1 MTYADV
7 KPFIFAA
14 LFIAANLGFA
24 WSIWRLIRLAR
35 LGTDHP
41 HPLQAIADRLKDLL
55 VYVFLQKRVVDR
67 AFGWNHAII
76 FWSFLIITAG
86 HAEFMITGIFPGV
99 AGPLMSPPISYA
111 FGPVLFMADV
121 MAFVVL
127 FAIANAFFRRLVVK
141 PWFIAYKSLDGF
153 AVLSQ
158 IALVMI
164 TYFGATS
171 LGIAGARPELAEH
184 AHLFPV
190 SRAIATLW
198 GSTPSY
204 ALHEAFWWG
213 HAFVLFFFLN
223 YIPYSKHQHLV
234 GAIPNV
240 FLREGEKP
248 KGALR
253 PIDFEKE
260 GVESF
265 GVGKVTE
272 FSWKQLLDTYACTE
286 CGRCDLNCPA
296 TLTGKPL
303 EPQQVIHDMKGN
315 LYANGGPLLK
325 TRPLLQLLPAAADFA
340 PTVPL
345 IAASEEERKVGM
357 QTSPEVLWACTTCGA
372 CVDACP
378 VLIDHVGAITDMRR
392 YLNLT
397 MGEVPHEL
405 SKTYKNIENN
415 SNPWGIGADKRADWA
430 EPMGLKLWGSSADA
444 DKYEYLFW
452 VGCAGSYDNRA
463 QKTVKSFARVMDQAG
478 LKYAILGTAE
488 GCTGDPARR
497 TGNEYLF
504 DAQAKAN
511 VATLNDYGVKKI
523 VTACPH
529 CLNSLK
535 NEYPAFGGKYEVLHH
550 TQLIDDLIENKRI
563 ELDQE
568 IMGKATYHDP
578 CYLGR
583 WNNEYEA
590 PRRTLAGMKSLNI
603 VEMERSK
610 RTSMCCGAGGG
621 QMWKEEKIG
630 KRVNIE
636 RTEQALGTGA
646 DMIAVACPFCM
657 TMIDDGV
664 KAKDK
669 EESVKVMDIA
679 ELVEK
684 AMKKTPAIAAAAA
697 AQAEEPAAAKP
708 EEASAPVDGAP
719 PA

>member
-1 MTYADV
+1 MAYADV
-7 KPFIFAA
+7 KPFVFGV
-14 LFIAANLGFA
+14 LFLVANLAFV
-24 WSIWRLIRLAR
+24 WSMWRLVRLAR
-35 LGTDHP
+35 LGVDHP
-41 HPLQAIADRLKDLL
+41 TPLQAISDRVKDVV
-55 VYVFLQKRVVDR
+55 VYVFFQKRVVDR
-67 AFGWNHAII
+67 AFGYNHAII
-76 FWSFLIITAG
+76 FWA
-86 HAEFMITGIFPGV
+86 FMIISIGHLEFIATGIIPPL
-99 AGPLMSPPISYA
+99 AGIIFDTPLKYLATPILIA
-111 FGPVLFMADV
+111 ADV

-127 FAIANAFFRRLVVK
+127 FALANAFFRRIVVR

-153 AVLSQ
+153 VVLSL
-158 IALVMI
+158 ITMVMV

-171 LGIAGARPELAEH
+171 AGITDPSHYLSSH
-184 AHLFPV
+184 AHAFPV
-190 SRAIATLW
+190 SNLLSSLW
-198 GSTPSY
+198 GGVASET
-204 ALHEAFWWG
+204 AREVFWWG
-213 HAFVLFFFLN
+213 HAFVLLFFLN

-234 GAIPNV
+234 GAIPNI

-272 FSWKQLLDTYACTE
+272 FTWKQLLDTYACTE

-296 TLTGKPL
+296 TNTGKPL

-315 LYANGGPLLK
+315 LYANGDGILK
-325 TRPLLQLLPAAADFA
+325 SRPLFQFIQAQADFA
-340 PTVPL
+340 PTTPL
-345 IAASEEERKVGM
+345 IAASEEERKVGI
-357 QTSPEVLWACTTCGA
+357 QTSPDVLWSCTTCGA

-378 VLIDHVGAITDMRR
+378 VLIDHVGAIVDMRR

-405 SKTYKNIENN
+405 AKTYKNMENN

-430 EPMGLKLWGSSADA
+430 EPLGLKLWGSSEDA
-444 DKYEYLFW
+444 SQFEYLFW

-463 QKTVKSFARVMDQAG
+463 QKTVKSFTRVMDEG
-478 LKYAILGTAE
+478 GIKYAILGTAE

-504 DAQAKAN
+504 DASAKQN
-511 VATLNDYGVKKI
+511 VQTLNDYGVKKI

-550 TQLIDDLIENKRI
+550 SQLIEDLISSGKI
-563 ELDQE
+563 KLDQE
-568 IMGKATYHDP
+568 MMAKVTYHDP

-590 PRRTLAGMKSLNI
+590 PRRSLAAVKHLSL
-603 VEMERSK
+603 VEMDRNK

-636 RTEQALGTGA
+636 RTEQALATGA
-646 DMIAVACPFCM
+646 DTIAVACPFCM
-657 TMIDDGV
+657 TMLEDGV
-664 KAKDK
+664 KAASK
-669 EESVKVMDIA
+669 EDSVKVLDIA
-679 ELVEK
+679 EVIEK
-684 AMKKTPAIAAAAA
+684 AMLKTKKA
-697 AQAEEPAAAKP
+697 
-708 EEASAPVDGAP
+708 DAP
-719 PA
+719 PPAEAPTTEA